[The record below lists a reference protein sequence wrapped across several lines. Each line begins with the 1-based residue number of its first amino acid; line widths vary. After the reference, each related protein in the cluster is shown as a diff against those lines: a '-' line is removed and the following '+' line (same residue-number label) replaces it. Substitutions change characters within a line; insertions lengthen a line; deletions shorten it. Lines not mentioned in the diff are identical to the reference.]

1 MEELTTGQR
10 ATLARVLDEIVP
22 PSPDMPGAGELGLAA
37 VVERFLQ
44 RTPGAVAA
52 LAESLD
58 AVAAQ
63 GFATVAAQNPGFV
76 PGLLFP
82 TYTSYY
88 QDPRV
93 YAALGLEPRPPH
105 PQGHA
110 LEPGDFSGLEA
121 VRRRGKIYR
130 EC

>member
-1 MEELTTGQR
+1 
-10 ATLARVLDEIVP
+10 VLDAIVP
-22 PSPDMPGAGELGLAA
+22 PSADGRMPGAGALGLAGA
-37 VVERFLQ
+37 VEQLMA
-44 RTPGAVAA
+44 RTPGA
-52 LAESLD
+52 LASLATSLD
-58 AVAAQ
+58 ALAAT
-63 GFATVAAQNPGFV
+63 GFGALAPERRAEALDAFDPALV

-105 PQGHA
+105 PKGHT
-110 LEPGDFSGLEA
+110 LEPGDLRGLEA